1 MSNRE
6 TDRSNET
13 EPEVKAPPSDEFVQL
28 FTLTQRRIYLFILAQ
43 IPNPTEAEEL
53 LQNTN
58 LVIWSKYHQFKLG
71 TNFFAWACQ
80 ISRFE
85 VLKYRE
91 RKSHEK
97 LRFNDDFVQWVA
109 DEAEENAD
117 LLEMRRQA
125 LGQCLNKLRSRDREL
140 IQMRYAP
147 GESGKSIAEFLGR
160 PCNSVYQSLS
170 RIRQVLGECVNRQ
183 VAEQSQL

>member
-1 MSNRE
+1 MSRA
-6 TDRSNET
+6 
-13 EPEVKAPPSDEFVQL
+13 EPDNPAVAESAVKPPPSDEFVQL
-28 FTLTQRRIYLFILAQ
+28 FTRTQRRIYLFILAQ

-58 LVIWSKYHQFKLG
+58 LVIWSKYHQFRLG

-91 RKSHEK
+91 RKAHEK

-117 LLEMRRQA
+117 LLEMRRQV
-125 LGQCLNKLRSRDREL
+125 LGNCLGKLKSRDREL

-147 GESGKSIAEFLGR
+147 GESGKSVAEYLGR
-160 PCNSVYQSLS
+160 PSNSVYQSLS
-170 RIRQVLGECVNRQ
+170 RIRQMLGECVDRQ
-183 VAEQSQL
+183 LADA